1 MAESYDPDT
10 LWEPFGTFSMMVL
23 QGAGQVVHLKGQVAL
38 DADRQVVGV
47 GDMRLQIHQ
56 TLSNIEAALASV
68 GGRMSDII
76 SLTNHTVDIQAF
88 MGAGDIRKIFF
99 SAPYPVTTT
108 VEVIALYHPDLLVE
122 ITTVAEI
129 PMDRFQRPDAAK
141 AMHGR

>member
-1 MAESYDPDT
+1 MAESYDPEA

-56 TLSNIEAALASV
+56 ALSNIEAALASI

-76 SLTNHTVDIQAF
+76 SLTHYTVDIQAF

-108 VEVIALYHPDLLVE
+108 VEIIALYHPDLLVE
-122 ITTVAEI
+122 ITAIAEI
-129 PMDRFQRPDAAK
+129 PMDRFKRPNAAK
-141 AMHGR
+141 AMHGQ